1 MKKWW
6 IGIFSLVM
14 GCTSLQGATHEERT
28 ALYILETAKAF
39 RTVYTNSI
47 AEQTSRAGITP
58 REDWAKD
65 DHAIMLPI
73 QFIKAAGTEIR
84 DFELGLIGLTPI
96 YRSNLPKT
104 PAEAE
109 ALKKLTTNPQLKL
122 VTFSDG
128 NQFKA
133 ISADF
138 AIAQA
143 CADCHNS
150 HPGSTRRD
158 YKQGDLM
165 GAIVVRIN
173 Q

>member
-104 PAEAE
+104 RQRQ
-109 ALKKLTTNPQLKL
+109 KHSK
-122 VTFSDG
+122 
-128 NQFKA
+128 
-133 ISADF
+133 
-138 AIAQA
+138 
-143 CADCHNS
+143 NS
-150 HPGSTRRD
+150 RPIR
-158 YKQGDLM
+158 
-165 GAIVVRIN
+165 N
-173 Q
+173 